1 MMNKENLEPVAATA
15 IVAANRNTNGID
27 SWLTIQTTIV
37 KAFSWTGSSFHLV
50 ASVDAL
56 RFKIFFNY
64 IRITA
69 RLIYSNKNK
78 NKTEKFVELV
88 END

>member
-1 MMNKENLEPVAATA
+1 MNKENLEPVAATA

-69 RLIYSNKNK
+69 RLIYSNKTKIRTKQK
-78 NKTEKFVELV
+78 NSL
-88 END
+88 N